1 MYRVLV
7 LDEDRSARYV
17 FRRFP
22 WRRFGFA
29 VPEAAASGQEALEW
43 LGEKKID
50 LLVADIRLPDMDGI
64 EFLEAVQAKGEH
76 VCTVLLSSYR
86 DFSYAQQGI
95 RLGVFDYLTKPFSAE
110 AFGSL
115 LQRAAIFLHRQQGV
129 PTETM
134 EKDTAREFLSSEH
147 QERLELLLFSG
158 SPEFLPACR
167 QLQQTAAVM
176 PPDERRLMLSECMDE
191 ICRSFDRRFPWV
203 RNLEEDEGSAAVV
216 AADFMTRA
224 GVLFSQVRRYELADA
239 RSLLRALC
247 EQVQSTLEHDVS
259 LHGAAAALGISADY
273 AGRLFKRRTGV
284 NFAAFVMRM
293 KMERGKELLAA
304 SKARNYE
311 IRARLGYSNPDYFRQ
326 LFKAYTGMTPTE
338 YRQLYRSRTF
348 H

>member
-158 SPEFLPACR
+158 SPEFPYRMESAHPPLRPAEFSRRCR
-167 QLQQTAAVM
+167 RSWRWRAAAGR
-176 PPDERRLMLSECMDE
+176 PTWG
-191 ICRSFDRRFPWV
+191 CRS
-203 RNLEEDEGSAAVV
+203 GSSSRARPRAA
-216 AADFMTRA
+216 RA
-224 GVLFSQVRRYELADA
+224 EASPHPE
-239 RSLLRALC
+239 S
-247 EQVQSTLEHDVS
+247 
-259 LHGAAAALGISADY
+259 HGATFPEPLPHA
-273 AGRLFKRRTGV
+273 KC
-284 NFAAFVMRM
+284 
-293 KMERGKELLAA
+293 
-304 SKARNYE
+304 
-311 IRARLGYSNPDYFRQ
+311 
-326 LFKAYTGMTPTE
+326 
-338 YRQLYRSRTF
+338 YR
-348 H
+348 

>member
-1 MYRVLV
+1 
-7 LDEDRSARYV
+7 
-17 FRRFP
+17 
-22 WRRFGFA
+22 
-29 VPEAAASGQEALEW
+29 
-43 LGEKKID
+43 
-50 LLVADIRLPDMDGI
+50 MDGI

-216 AADFMTRA
+216 GDFLISSCCVIFCQ
-224 GVLFSQVRRYELADA
+224 VL
-239 RSLLRALC
+239 
-247 EQVQSTLEHDVS
+247 
-259 LHGAAAALGISADY
+259 
-273 AGRLFKRRTGV
+273 LF
-284 NFAAFVMRM
+284 
-293 KMERGKELLAA
+293 
-304 SKARNYE
+304 
-311 IRARLGYSNPDYFRQ
+311 
-326 LFKAYTGMTPTE
+326 
-338 YRQLYRSRTF
+338 
-348 H
+348 